1 MKILILGAG
10 QVGSTLAKYLC
21 SDNDN
26 SITIVDNKEENLAP
40 LQRHLDIKTV
50 VGHGAYPSVLEK
62 AGIKKMDMVIA
73 VMKSDE
79 SNMVACRM
87 AFTLY
92 NVDKKIARIRTAEYL
107 LRPELFSKKAV
118 PIDFLITP
126 ENLIT
131 DYITGIVEE
140 PGASQV
146 FDFENGLVQLVE
158 TRAFIGTPIVNKPV
172 KELHQHLP
180 DTPMR
185 IISLYRDG
193 RALLCSSDTV
203 IREGDHVYF
212 LTRKDHVASLL
223 KEFRR
228 ADRSYKNIMIAG
240 GGTIGSNLA
249 MSLEE
254 SHNIRVIELNEQHA
268 MELEEKLN
276 NTLVLHGN
284 ASDEDLLIDEGIE
297 ETDLFLALTDS
308 DEVNVIVSIL
318 AKRLGAHKTIALV
331 KRDVYASLAEQSD
344 EIDMIVSPDQITA
357 SGIISHIRKGDT
369 MKVHCLQHGKAEAI
383 EIVVHGSE
391 QTSQVIGRRIKD
403 LELPEG
409 VVLGAVVRD
418 QELLMGS
425 KNLVIE
431 TNDHIL
437 LMLTDVSKIHKVE
450 SLFSDAEQS

>member
-26 SITIVDNKEENLAP
+26 SITIVDNKEDNLAP

-107 LRPELFSKKAV
+107 HRPELFSKKAV

>member
-26 SITIVDNKEENLAP
+26 AVTIVDQKEDNLSP

-107 LRPELFSKKAV
+107 HRPELFSKEAV

-126 ENLIT
+126 EILIT
-131 DYITGIVEE
+131 EYIKGIVEE
-140 PGASQV
+140 PGALQV

-158 TRAFIGTPIVNKPV
+158 TRAFRGTPIVNRPV

-185 IISLYRDG
+185 IISLYRNG
-193 RALLCSSDTV
+193 KALLCTSDTV

-212 LTRKDHVASLL
+212 ITRRDHIPSLL

-240 GGTIGSNLA
+240 GGTVGASLA
-249 MSLEE
+249 QSLES
-254 SHNIRVIELNEQHA
+254 SHNIRVIELNEQCA
-268 MELEEKLN
+268 IELEEKLDN
-276 NTLVLHGN
+276 ALVLHGN
-284 ASDEDLLIDEGIE
+284 ASDETLLIDEGIE

-318 AKRLGAHKTIALV
+318 AKRLGAHKTISLV
-331 KRDVYASLAEQSD
+331 KRDVYALLSEQSE
-344 EIDMIVSPDQITA
+344 EIDMTVSPDQITA
-357 SGIISHIRKGDT
+357 SGILSHIRKGDT

-383 EIVVHGSE
+383 EIVVHGDE
-391 QTSQVIGRRIKD
+391 HTSQVIGRRIKD
-403 LELPEG
+403 LNLPSG
-409 VVLGAVVRD
+409 VVVAAVIRD

-425 KNLVIE
+425 KKLLIE
-431 TNDHIL
+431 ENDHVL
-437 LMLTDVSKIHKVE
+437 LMLTDVSKIHQVE
-450 SLFSDAEQS
+450 SIFSDNE

>member
-1 MKILILGAG
+1 
-10 QVGSTLAKYLC
+10 
-21 SDNDN
+21 
-26 SITIVDNKEENLAP
+26 
-40 LQRHLDIKTV
+40 
-50 VGHGAYPSVLEK
+50 
-62 AGIKKMDMVIA
+62 
-73 VMKSDE
+73 
-79 SNMVACRM
+79 MVACRM

-92 NVDKKIARIRTAEYL
+92 NVEKKIARIRTTEYL
-107 LRPELFSKKAV
+107 HRPELFSKGAV

-172 KELHQHLP
+172 RELHQHLP

-185 IISLYRDG
+185 IISLYRNG
-193 RALLCSSDTV
+193 RALLCNSDTV

-212 LTRKDHVASLL
+212 LTRKEHVASLL

-228 ADRSYKNIMIAG
+228 ADKSYKNIMIAG

-249 MSLEE
+249 MSLET
-254 SHNIRVIELNEQHA
+254 SHNIRVIELNEQRA
-268 MELEEKLN
+268 MDLEEKLN
-276 NTLVLHGN
+276 NTLVLQGN

-357 SGIISHIRKGDT
+357 SGILSHIRRGDT

-383 EIVVHGSE
+383 EIVVHGNE
-391 QTSQVIGRRIKD
+391 QTSQVIGKQIKD
-403 LELPEG
+403 LELPQG

-425 KNLVIE
+425 KKLVIE

-450 SLFSDAEQS
+450 SLFSDTE

>member
-26 SITIVDNKEENLAP
+26 SITIVDHKEENLAP

-50 VGHGAYPSVLEK
+50 VGHGSYPSVLEK
-62 AGIKKMDMVIA
+62 AGIKQMDMVIA

-92 NVDKKIARIRTAEYL
+92 NVEKKIARIRTTEYL
-107 LRPELFSKKAV
+107 HRPELFSKGAV

-172 KELHQHLP
+172 RELHQHLP

-185 IISLYRDG
+185 IISLYRNG

-212 LTRKDHVASLL
+212 LTRKEHVASLL

-228 ADRSYKNIMIAG
+228 ADKSYKNIMIAG

-249 MSLEE
+249 MSLET
-254 SHNIRVIELNEQHA
+254 SHNIRVIELNEQRA
-268 MELEEKLN
+268 MDLEEKLN
-276 NTLVLHGN
+276 NTLVLQGN

-357 SGIISHIRKGDT
+357 SGILSHIRRGDT

-383 EIVVHGSE
+383 EIVVHGNE
-391 QTSQVIGRRIKD
+391 QTSQVIGKQIKD
-403 LELPEG
+403 LELPQG

-425 KNLVIE
+425 KKLVIE

-450 SLFSDAEQS
+450 SLFSDTE

>member
-26 SITIVDNKEENLAP
+26 SITIVDNKEDNLAP

-107 LRPELFSKKAV
+107 HRPELFSKKAV

-254 SHNIRVIELNEQHA
+254 NHNIRVIELNEQHA

>member
-26 SITIVDNKEENLAP
+26 SITIVDNKEDNLAP

>member
-26 SITIVDNKEENLAP
+26 AVTIVDQKEDNLSP

-107 LRPELFSKKAV
+107 HRPELFSKEAV

-126 ENLIT
+126 EILIT
-131 DYITGIVEE
+131 EYIKGIVEE
-140 PGASQV
+140 PGALQV

-158 TRAFIGTPIVNKPV
+158 TRAFRGTPIVNRPV

-185 IISLYRDG
+185 IISLYRNG
-193 RALLCSSDTV
+193 RALLCTSDTV

-212 LTRKDHVASLL
+212 ITRRDHIPSLL

-240 GGTIGSNLA
+240 GGTIGASLA
-249 MSLEE
+249 QSLES
-254 SHNIRVIELNEQHA
+254 SHNIRVIELNEQCA
-268 MELEEKLN
+268 IELEEKLDN
-276 NTLVLHGN
+276 ALVLHGN
-284 ASDEDLLIDEGIE
+284 ASDETLLIDEGIE

-318 AKRLGAHKTIALV
+318 AKRLGAHKTISLV
-331 KRDVYASLAEQSD
+331 KRDVYALLSEQSE
-344 EIDMIVSPDQITA
+344 EIDMTVSPDQITA
-357 SGIISHIRKGDT
+357 SGILSHIRKGDT

-383 EIVVHGSE
+383 EIVVHGDE
-391 QTSQVIGRRIKD
+391 HTSQVIGRRIKD
-403 LELPEG
+403 LNLPSG
-409 VVLGAVVRD
+409 VVVAAVIRN
-418 QELLMGS
+418 QELLIGS
-425 KNLVIE
+425 KKLLIE
-431 TNDHIL
+431 ENDHVL
-437 LMLTDVSKIHKVE
+437 LMLTDVSKIHQVE
-450 SLFSDAEQS
+450 SIFSDNE

>member
-26 SITIVDNKEENLAP
+26 AVTIVDQKEDNLSP

-107 LRPELFSKKAV
+107 HRPELFSKEAV

-126 ENLIT
+126 EILIT
-131 DYITGIVEE
+131 EYIKGIVEE
-140 PGASQV
+140 PGALQV

-158 TRAFIGTPIVNKPV
+158 TRAFRGTPIVNRPV

-185 IISLYRDG
+185 IISLYRNG
-193 RALLCSSDTV
+193 RALLCTSDTV

-212 LTRKDHVASLL
+212 ITRRDHIPSLL

-240 GGTIGSNLA
+240 GGTVGASLA
-249 MSLEE
+249 QSLES
-254 SHNIRVIELNEQHA
+254 SHNIRVIELNEQCA
-268 MELEEKLN
+268 IELEEKLDN
-276 NTLVLHGN
+276 ALVLHGN
-284 ASDEDLLIDEGIE
+284 VSDETLLIDEGIE

-318 AKRLGAHKTIALV
+318 AKRLGAHKTISLV
-331 KRDVYASLAEQSD
+331 KRDVYALLSEQSE
-344 EIDMIVSPDQITA
+344 EIDMTVSPDQITA
-357 SGIISHIRKGDT
+357 SGILSHIRKGDT

-383 EIVVHGSE
+383 EIVVHGDE
-391 QTSQVIGRRIKD
+391 HTSQVIGRRIKD
-403 LELPEG
+403 LNLPSG
-409 VVLGAVVRD
+409 VVVAAVIRD

-425 KNLVIE
+425 KKLLIE
-431 TNDHIL
+431 ENDHVL
-437 LMLTDVSKIHKVE
+437 LMLTDVSKIHQVE
-450 SLFSDAEQS
+450 SIFSDNE

>member
-26 SITIVDNKEENLAP
+26 SVTIVDHKEDNLSH

-107 LRPELFSKKAV
+107 HRPELFSVEAV

-126 ENLIT
+126 EILIT
-131 DYITGIVEE
+131 EYIKGVVEE
-140 PGASQV
+140 PGALQV

-158 TRAFIGTPIVNKPV
+158 TRAFRGTPIVNRPV

-185 IISLYRDG
+185 IISLYRNG
-193 RALLCSSDTV
+193 RALLCTSDTV

-212 LTRKDHVASLL
+212 ITRREHIASLL

-228 ADRSYKNIMIAG
+228 ADKSYKNIMIAG
-240 GGTIGSNLA
+240 GGTIGANLA
-249 MSLEE
+249 QSLEG
-254 SHNIRVIELNEQHA
+254 SHNIRVIELNEQCA
-268 MELEEKLN
+268 IELEEKLD

-297 ETDLFLALTDS
+297 ETDLFLSLTDS

-331 KRDVYASLAEQSD
+331 KRDVYASLAEQSED
-344 EIDMIVSPDQITA
+344 IDMTVSPDQITA
-357 SGIISHIRKGDT
+357 SGILSHIRKGDT
-369 MKVHCLQHGKAEAI
+369 MKTHCLQHGKAEAI
-383 EIVVHGSE
+383 EIIVHGDE
-391 QTSQVIGRRIKD
+391 KTSQVIGRRIKD
-403 LELPEG
+403 LNLPSG
-409 VVLGAVVRD
+409 VVVGAVVRNE
-418 QELLMGS
+418 ELLMGS
-425 KNLVIE
+425 KKLIIE
-431 TNDHIL
+431 ENDHVL
-437 LMLTDVSKIHKVE
+437 LMLTDVSKIHQVE
-450 SLFSDAEQS
+450 SIFSEGE

>member
-26 SITIVDNKEENLAP
+26 SITIVDHKEENLAP

-50 VGHGAYPSVLEK
+50 VGHGSYPSVLEK
-62 AGIKKMDMVIA
+62 AGIKQMDMVIA

-92 NVDKKIARIRTAEYL
+92 NVEKKIARIRTTEYL
-107 LRPELFSKKAV
+107 HRPELFSKGAV

-131 DYITGIVEE
+131 DYITGVVEE

-172 KELHQHLP
+172 RELHQHLP

-185 IISLYRDG
+185 IISLYRNG
-193 RALLCSSDTV
+193 RALLCNSDTV

-212 LTRKDHVASLL
+212 LTRKEHVASLL

-228 ADRSYKNIMIAG
+228 ADKSYKNIMIAG

-249 MSLEE
+249 MSLET
-254 SHNIRVIELNEQHA
+254 SHNIRVIELNEQRA
-268 MELEEKLN
+268 MDLEEKLN
-276 NTLVLHGN
+276 NTLVLQGN

-357 SGIISHIRKGDT
+357 SGILSHIRRGDT

-383 EIVVHGSE
+383 EIVVHGNE
-391 QTSQVIGRRIKD
+391 QTSQVIGKQIKD
-403 LELPEG
+403 LELPQG

-425 KNLVIE
+425 KKLVIE

-450 SLFSDAEQS
+450 SLFSDTE

>member
-26 SITIVDNKEENLAP
+26 AVTIVDQKEDNLSP

-107 LRPELFSKKAV
+107 HRPELFSKEAV

-126 ENLIT
+126 EILIT
-131 DYITGIVEE
+131 EYIKGIVEE
-140 PGASQV
+140 PGALQV

-158 TRAFIGTPIVNKPV
+158 TRAFRGTPIVNRPV

-185 IISLYRDG
+185 IISLYRNG
-193 RALLCSSDTV
+193 RALLCTSDTV

-212 LTRKDHVASLL
+212 ITRRDHIPSLL

-240 GGTIGSNLA
+240 GGTIGASLA
-249 MSLEE
+249 QSLES
-254 SHNIRVIELNEQHA
+254 SHNIRVIELNEQCA
-268 MELEEKLN
+268 IELEEKLDN
-276 NTLVLHGN
+276 ALVLHGN
-284 ASDEDLLIDEGIE
+284 ASDETLLIDEGIE

-318 AKRLGAHKTIALV
+318 AKRLGAHKTISLV
-331 KRDVYASLAEQSD
+331 KRDVYALLSEQSE
-344 EIDMIVSPDQITA
+344 EIDMTVSPDQITA
-357 SGIISHIRKGDT
+357 SGILSHIRKGDT

-383 EIVVHGSE
+383 EIVVHGDE
-391 QTSQVIGRRIKD
+391 HTSQVIGRRIKD
-403 LELPEG
+403 LNLPSG
-409 VVLGAVVRD
+409 VVVAAVIRD
-418 QELLMGS
+418 QELLMGY
-425 KNLVIE
+425 K
-431 TNDHIL
+431 
-437 LMLTDVSKIHKVE
+437 KIINRRERPCFVNA
-450 SLFSDAEQS
+450 DRC

>member
-26 SITIVDNKEENLAP
+26 SITIVDNKEDNLAP

-249 MSLEE
+249 MALEE

-284 ASDEDLLIDEGIE
+284 ASDEDLLI
-297 ETDLFLALTDS
+297 
-308 DEVNVIVSIL
+308 
-318 AKRLGAHKTIALV
+318 
-331 KRDVYASLAEQSD
+331 
-344 EIDMIVSPDQITA
+344 
-357 SGIISHIRKGDT
+357 
-369 MKVHCLQHGKAEAI
+369 
-383 EIVVHGSE
+383 
-391 QTSQVIGRRIKD
+391 
-403 LELPEG
+403 
-409 VVLGAVVRD
+409 
-418 QELLMGS
+418 
-425 KNLVIE
+425 
-431 TNDHIL
+431 
-437 LMLTDVSKIHKVE
+437 
-450 SLFSDAEQS
+450 